1 MIPIMVLGAELDG
14 LNRVSRFAESYFH
27 TDVNINDEQKSKFTS
42 VLIRGMNH
50 AQFANIE
57 SKQPDFILKNDL
69 KAETTQDD
77 NLEAIANV
85 IASKFES
92 AH

>member
-57 SKQPDFILKNDL
+57 
-69 KAETTQDD
+69 
-77 NLEAIANV
+77 
-85 IASKFES
+85 
-92 AH
+92 